1 MLTARTTEIVSAA
14 KARSRLHGLL
24 DERSAALRTPLG
36 ANGLYMAD
44 LEAEI
49 AACRATY
56 VAAAVTELAL
66 LHGAAH
72 GRNQG

>member
-1 MLTARTTEIVSAA
+1 VSASQ
-14 KARSRLHGLL
+14 ARSLLDGLL
-24 DERSAALRTPLG
+24 EERSTVLRTPLA
-36 ANGLYMAD
+36 ANETYMAD

-49 AACRATY
+49 AACRAAY

-72 GRNQG
+72 GRHQG